1 MATRQTMIAIV
12 AAVAILG
19 TACTSGADEPTT
31 TTSSTATIPIEV
43 PDLEFGSGEVPFT
56 VPAGFP
62 VPDSA
67 VIGSTLIDG
76 VNGRTEMIINFPA
89 TVPRSEPPCARF
101 CRHRFK
107 RHRGRVGHQGLQGRC
122 HGDDSPDLWWHRPV
136 VRDIRLR
143 PLLVIRQTSTRGPH
157 RSTRTA
163 RSVRRSLNP

>member
-89 TVPRSEPPCARF
+89 TVPDVVSFYEVNLPALGF
-101 CRHRFK
+101 AVTDS
-107 RHRGRVGHQGLQGRC
+107 RGTEAEWDIKVSKDG
-122 HGDDSPDLWWHRPV
+122 V
-136 VRDIRLR
+136 TATIRLTFGGTG
-143 PLLVIRQTSTRGPH
+143 LSSGTFVFDHS
-157 RSTRTA
+157 
-163 RSVRRSLNP
+163 